1 MVTYDKVSHK
11 LEIKIAII
19 VLISCTVLAILFGF
33 LYSRELKKRPLIK
46 YPTYTLST
54 KDWTSG
60 DVVISVTNPSEKI
73 ESYSFDGGTNFQ
85 ESNEYS
91 VKENGNYVIVVKDI
105 NGRLSKTTP
114 LVVRNIDKNPPV
126 INFENKTTVQL
137 NSTFNLRTGVIVTDE
152 ESGLHDSYVVTPKEI
167 DTSIPGTYTVT
178 YSAYDKVGNSTTKE
192 RTITVNDIK
201 GVTYYRYRTA
211 KVETYECE
219 PYLCNCVTSN
229 TAFETKSCEVGYTF
243 EEPNKCC
250 KTCYKVCKKNNWGE
264 WSNWSTVKV
273 NPSSTVEVET
283 EIRDK

>member
-46 YPTYTLST
+46 YPTYALST

-91 VKENGNYVIVVKDI
+91 VKDNGNYVIVVKDI
-105 NGRLSKTTP
+105 NGRLSKSTP
-114 LVVRNIDKNPPV
+114 LVIRNIDKNPPV

-192 RTITVNDIK
+192 RTITVNDVK

-264 WSNWSTVKV
+264 WSHWSTVKV